1 MSNIM
6 QNIKIEKVTLNIG
19 VGNEPDK
26 LEKAMVLLE
35 KITNS
40 KPQKTFTKKRI
51 PTWNIR
57 PGLAIGCKVTLR
69 AKKAELML
77 KKLLY
82 TVNNSL
88 KVSQFD
94 DKGNFSFG
102 IKEYIDI
109 PDVKY
114 EVSLGIIGLEVAV
127 TLQRPG
133 FRIKK
138 RTVKQS
144 NIPSKHQISKQQAID
159 FIKKEFNINVEENK

>member
-1 MSNIM
+1 M
-6 QNIKIEKVTLNIG
+6 
-19 VGNEPDK
+19 
-26 LEKAMVLLE
+26 
-35 KITNS
+35 
-40 KPQKTFTKKRI
+40 
-51 PTWNIR
+51 
-57 PGLAIGCKVTLR
+57 LR
-69 AKKAELML
+69 
-77 KKLLY
+77 KLLY
-82 TVNNSL
+82 AANNNL

>member
-1 MSNIM
+1 M
-6 QNIKIEKVTLNIG
+6 QNINIEKVTLNIG
-19 VGNEPDK
+19 VGNEPNK
-26 LEKAMVLLE
+26 LEKAMILLE

-57 PGLAIGCKVTLR
+57 PGLAIGCKVTMR
-69 AKKAELML
+69 GKKAELIL

-82 TVNNSL
+82 AVNNNL
-88 KVSQFD
+88 KDSQFD
-94 DKGNFSFG
+94 SKGNFSFG

-114 EVSLGIIGLEVAV
+114 EVNLGIIGLEVAV

-159 FIKKEFNINVEENK
+159 FIKERFNIIVEESR

>member
-6 QNIKIEKVTLNIG
+6 QNINIEKVTLNIG

-26 LEKAMVLLE
+26 LEKAMILLE

-40 KPQKTFTKKRI
+40 KPKKTFTKKRI

-57 PGLAIGCKVTLR
+57 PGLAIGCKATMR
-69 AKKAELML
+69 GKKAELIL

-82 TVNNSL
+82 AVNNNL
-88 KVSQFD
+88 KASQFD

-102 IKEYIDI
+102 IKEYINI

-114 EVSLGIIGLEVAV
+114 EVNLGIIGLEVAV

-133 FRIKK
+133 FRIK
-138 RTVKQS
+138 RRRVKQT
-144 NIPSKHQISKQQAID
+144 NIPRKHQISKQQAID
-159 FIKKEFNINVEENK
+159 FIKERFNINMEENK